1 MSGKQSPRG
10 GVGAPSLPAWR
21 SLVLA
26 SLARRS
32 GPSAPAFWAVWPQP
46 WPLRGCI
53 QASAAPRGSDPQ
65 SHECPRA
72 ADLLEAVGSADSNE
86 VFLRDEGEGSRS
98 AAGQGGSARTGC
110 ESPKVPFVPGGTLA
124 REAAVPKMATG
135 GAMTPQPPG
144 RPASLNRPVSK
155 PEYRSPGGG
164 LCVHAKS
171 LSRVTVTPGAV
182 ARQAPLSVEF
192 SEQEYWSGFPCPPPG
207 DLPDPGIEPSS
218 LKSPVL
224 AGRFFPTSAT
234 HLGSSLVPI
243 SFQEKA
249 PHCG

>member
-1 MSGKQSPRG
+1 
-10 GVGAPSLPAWR
+10 
-21 SLVLA
+21 
-26 SLARRS
+26 
-32 GPSAPAFWAVWPQP
+32 
-46 WPLRGCI
+46 
-53 QASAAPRGSDPQ
+53 
-65 SHECPRA
+65 
-72 ADLLEAVGSADSNE
+72 
-86 VFLRDEGEGSRS
+86 
-98 AAGQGGSARTGC
+98 
-110 ESPKVPFVPGGTLA
+110 
-124 REAAVPKMATG
+124 
-135 GAMTPQPPG
+135 MTPQPPG

>member
-1 MSGKQSPRG
+1 M
-10 GVGAPSLPAWR
+10 GAPSLPAWR
-21 SLVLA
+21 SLILA

-46 WPLRGCI
+46 WPLHGCV
-53 QASAAPRGSDPQ
+53 QASAAPPGSDPQ

-98 AAGQGGSARTGC
+98 AAGQGESCRTGC
-110 ESPKVPFVPGGTLA
+110 ESPKIPFVPGGPLA
-124 REAAVPKMATG
+124 REAAVHKMATG
-135 GAMTPQPPG
+135 GAVTPQPPG

-155 PEYRSPGGG
+155 PEYRSPHGG

-171 LSRVTVTPGAV
+171 LSRVRLCVTPGAV

-192 SEQEYWSGFPCPPPG
+192 SKQEYWSGFPCPPPG
-207 DLPDPGIEPSS
+207 DLPDPGMEPAS
-218 LKSPVL
+218 LMSPAL
-224 AGRFFPTSAT
+224 AGRFFPISAT
-234 HLGSSLVPI
+234 HLGSSPQVPI

-249 PHCG
+249 PHRG